1 MLIVDYDAL
10 SRLSNNASKLAKH
23 AESYAENLTNKVIKR
38 FDDLAG
44 GGSTYTAD
52 AKYYVKA
59 KVRKLQE
66 KQVAYENLSSQIV
79 TFSDKARRIDDEVA
93 RMLTRNQENFLKKNE
108 HLRVDE
114 WKAKLLNFL
123 VDLKNKFPVLEMI
136 GNVIRMTMTELSSM
150 WDNIQ
155 YWYQCQG
162 GKEILSFVGAIALA
176 IVSVLIF
183 VASLPASGF
192 FAICAAIGAAIG
204 VLNAVTNLVTSFV
217 SMLHALNGDPGW
229 AKVYGD
235 MDNLTDWLRK
245 TNFKN
250 GTLNRLSNGLAFV
263 IDAVE
268 LFTAVVGFVEFGKK
282 LITKLRKPNFITN
295 FFSSKTGL
303 WSYCKENVY
312 HEVLDYDE
320 FGNII
325 GTKWVL
331 KADAYGYVETKFTPK
346 SIWNGMKAFV
356 LDKPVSTSNGQGIFG
371 VLVVDDEGTVGVI
384 QIVDPFTGNSLLL
397 CFQVVEDF
405 CNISRSAGFHIDDGH
420 KIVGLLGLG
429 FIEVNG
435 SEAKAVAV
443 EGTFIRDHN
452 VGHLHLTATVQGVT
466 GGVELDVE
474 LLQTVEVHLG
484 IEHLVIERCLNTG
497 TALAAFQI
505 GEPFV
510 PHSVDIPDGI
520 DLVDFDSHSA
530 HLPQGL

>member
-66 KQVAYENLSSQIV
+66 KQAAYENLSSQIV

-93 RMLTRNQENFLKKNE
+93 RMLTRNQENFLKNNE

-114 WKAKLLNFL
+114 WKANLLNFL

-136 GNVIRMTMTELSSM
+136 GNAIRMTMTELSSM

-204 VLNAVTNLVTSFV
+204 ALNAVTNLVTSFV

-356 LDKPVSTSNGQGIFG
+356 LDKPVSTSNGQGIRSLLFNNFATDFKIGVKSVFNVQGYKDTFRYTVTDGGRISYSEWKSTFKNPANYFDKIRYNLKYNSVTGMFG
-371 VLVVDDEGTVGVI
+371 KGLKWSDRSYFIQDTAKKLQTTVKYTKVFFSGNLGENLI
-384 QIVDPFTGNSLLL
+384 NDIKNSLLSKSDL
-397 CFQVVEDF
+397 Y
-405 CNISRSAGFHIDDGH
+405 
-420 KIVGLLGLG
+420 
-429 FIEVNG
+429 
-435 SEAKAVAV
+435 
-443 EGTFIRDHN
+443 
-452 VGHLHLTATVQGVT
+452 
-466 GGVELDVE
+466 
-474 LLQTVEVHLG
+474 
-484 IEHLVIERCLNTG
+484 NTG
-497 TALAAFQI
+497 KQI
-505 GEPFV
+505 NGLVGDFKKLGGNYKTMRPMV
-510 PHSVDIPDGI
+510 P
-520 DLVDFDSHSA
+520 
-530 HLPQGL
+530 